1 MCINA
6 SLPHTTLT
14 GMQEKLLNK
23 PPFRYLHDIVMAI
36 RKQTGFLEG
45 LFDED
50 QMVGKAIKDKHAKV
64 AFLERLILCVG
75 HFYGQP
81 MEAQPRKI
89 VAGTLFSSSSEE
101 CKPCWLYLI
110 SRAYRSTDANNGQ
123 LICFSRKLNRYGG
136 QFDQ

>member
-23 PPFRYLHDIVMAI
+23 PPFRYIHDIVMAI

-64 AFLERLILCVG
+64 AFFGEINSLRWAFLWATHGSTTKENCCRYVI
-75 HFYGQP
+75 F
-81 MEAQPRKI
+81 
-89 VAGTLFSSSSEE
+89 FSPQE
-101 CKPCWLYLI
+101 CKPCWLY
-110 SRAYRSTDANNGQ
+110 
-123 LICFSRKLNRYGG
+123 
-136 QFDQ
+136 FDFVRIHKHRR

>member
-1 MCINA
+1 MFFACINA

-89 VAGTLFSSSSEE
+89 VAGTLFSSHPRSAN
-101 CKPCWLYLI
+101 
-110 SRAYRSTDANNGQ
+110 RAGC
-123 LICFSRKLNRYGG
+123 I
-136 QFDQ
+136 